1 MFMKKILLTWM
12 MLASVFALHAE
23 DNQLYI
29 QPTAGEKLSWSV
41 PSLQKMTFQNGNIV
55 LTQKDGTVAY
65 APIAT
70 VKRMYI
76 SSPSA
81 EHIVGMDAEL
91 FYSWNGDK
99 LQINVKQGTP
109 VKVYNVAGILVL
121 RENYSGDALDFQGV
135 DRGLYIVNV
144 GGQTIKIVKK

>member
-76 SSPSA
+76 STPSA
-81 EHIVGMDAEL
+81 ENIEGMDVDL
-91 FYSWNGDK
+91 IYSWNGDK
-99 LQINVKQGTP
+99 LQINVQPGTP

-135 DRGLYIVNV
+135 DRGFFSHIFWFIYYMFYIV
-144 GGQTIKIVKK
+144 